1 MASDR
6 GGLRQQRMQSL
17 AVWGYV
23 SISLA
28 LIGAYIAT
36 AGHDLTQSIIYVC
49 SNLAAAV
56 AILVGIR
63 LHRPERPEG
72 WYWLAAGQAAFLVGN
87 VKWYVVSAATGRPTP
102 FPSYADWAFVAGS
115 VITCFRVSAVH
126 PGSACWL
133 GLVGPAGR
141 PRRHGDV

>member
-6 GGLRQQRMQSL
+6 GGLSPHRTQSL
-17 AVWGYV
+17 ALWGYV
-23 SISLA
+23 GISLA
-28 LIGAYIAT
+28 LIGAYVAA

-63 LHRPERPEG
+63 RHRPKRPQG

-87 VKWYVVSAATGRPTP
+87 VRWYVVPAAEWP
-102 FPSYADWAFVAGS
+102 ADALPVVCRLGVPGWVRDQ
-115 VITCFRVSAVH
+115 CFRGSAVH

-133 GLVGPAGR
+133 GPVGLAGR